1 MDSLIKKKIIKKF
14 CHLDQL
20 GNTLLTP
27 FVISKE
33 KKVIYYHIAK
43 TGGSSIFKLL
53 EKNGLNDGI
62 LSNKSLNY
70 DKKVEYFLEIV
81 NEWDQYYKFTFVRN
95 KYDQLISHYN
105 YDIHMVNKIS
115 FDNFIKEHVS
125 KKSKFFPL
133 YDYWLDQYF
142 LTTIDNKNIF
152 DFVGQFEN
160 YANDVRSVCDQI
172 NINYEEIRVNV
183 GMYKKSKKESYYN
196 NELKQLVDQKFES
209 EMKYFHWELENSSYL
224 GKLRN
229 DIEGFFSRISKKNI
243 FKI

>member
-1 MDSLIKKKIIKKF
+1 MNSLIKKKIIKKF

-20 GNTLLTP
+20 DNTLLTP

-95 KYDQLISHYN
+95 KYDQLISQYN
-105 YDIHMVNKIS
+105 YDHQLLKDIS
-115 FDNFIKEHVS
+115 FKIFIKEHLS
-125 KKSKFFPL
+125 KKSKYSPIHD
-133 YDYWLDQYF
+133 YYWLDQYF

-152 DFVGQFEN
+152 DFVGKFEN
-160 YANDVRSVCDQI
+160 YANDVRSSI
-172 NINYEEIRVNV
+172 IHFT
-183 GMYKKSKKESYYN
+183 K
-196 NELKQLVDQKFES
+196 
-209 EMKYFHWELENSSYL
+209 
-224 GKLRN
+224 
-229 DIEGFFSRISKKNI
+229 
-243 FKI
+243 